1 MAKGFKDGKGKFH
14 PTEKKH
20 DFKISE
26 TFMFL
31 EGQSDF
37 ESHHVDTIEA
47 KDFDDAKAQAIK
59 LFKIKTSDV
68 TPVGADL
75 GENIEGFEFELIHH
89 DGRTGEKITEAQ
101 AEKLEEKFGEDIT
114 SNITHGF
121 EIEKVDA

>member
-1 MAKGFKDGKGKFH
+1 MAEGFKKDGKFR
-14 PTEKKH
+14 PTGKKH

-37 ESHHVDTIEA
+37 ESHHVDTVEA

-59 LFKIKTSDV
+59 LLKIKSSDV
-68 TPVGADL
+68 SPVGADL
-75 GENIEGFEFELIHH
+75 GEDVEGFEFELIRH
-89 DGRTGEKITEAQ
+89 DGRTGEKITESQ

-114 SNITHGF
+114 SNVTHGF
-121 EIEKVDA
+121 EIEKVN